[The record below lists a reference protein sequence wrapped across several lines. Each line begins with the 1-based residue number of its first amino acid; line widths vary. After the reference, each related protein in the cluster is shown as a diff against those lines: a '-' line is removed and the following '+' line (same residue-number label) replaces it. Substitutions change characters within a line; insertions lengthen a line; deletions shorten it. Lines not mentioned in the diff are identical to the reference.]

1 MLFIPVLDIAFQA
14 YSTLNSIYNEKKSVA
29 ANENKDMF
37 MYLNINL
44 CKISDIAEKICSNP
58 EGKES
63 AAASRIDWAPGMA

>member
-14 YSTLNSIYNEKKSVA
+14 YSTLNSIYNLKQSFA

-44 CKISDIAEKICSNP
+44 CKFLTLQRRSVVI
-58 EGKES
+58 
-63 AAASRIDWAPGMA
+63 